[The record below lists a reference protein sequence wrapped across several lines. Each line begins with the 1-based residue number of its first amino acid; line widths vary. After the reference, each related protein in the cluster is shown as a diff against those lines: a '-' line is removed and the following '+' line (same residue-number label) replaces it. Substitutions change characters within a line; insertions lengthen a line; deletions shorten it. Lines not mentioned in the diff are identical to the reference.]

1 MHASVRAPRAESA
14 GSAVDGTEQKQPERQ
29 NLSLGKLEEQAK
41 LSVKKID
48 LEKFEYSVENVRC
61 AWENLKELVRN
72 RIPAMYNA
80 ISSQSVNV
88 VEAHHAVVVF
98 SNEGALNTFDA
109 FKERAENY
117 FKQVFSLDEFTVE
130 GTVDRSVLASVDPST
145 LSTPDFCVYLQ
156 EKYETV
162 GRLFDEFSL
171 KTQ

>member
-72 RIPAMYNA
+72 RIPA
-80 ISSQSVNV
+80 IG
-88 VEAHHAVVVF
+88 ECCR
-98 SNEGALNTFDA
+98 GASCGCRF
-109 FKERAENY
+109 F
-117 FKQVFSLDEFTVE
+117 Q
-130 GTVDRSVLASVDPST
+130 
-145 LSTPDFCVYLQ
+145 
-156 EKYETV
+156 
-162 GRLFDEFSL
+162 
-171 KTQ
+171 

>member
-29 NLSLGKLEEQAK
+29 NLSLGKLEEH
-41 LSVKKID
+41 

-80 ISSQSVNV
+80 ISSRSVNV

-117 FKQVFSLDEFTVE
+117 FKQVFSLDEFIVE